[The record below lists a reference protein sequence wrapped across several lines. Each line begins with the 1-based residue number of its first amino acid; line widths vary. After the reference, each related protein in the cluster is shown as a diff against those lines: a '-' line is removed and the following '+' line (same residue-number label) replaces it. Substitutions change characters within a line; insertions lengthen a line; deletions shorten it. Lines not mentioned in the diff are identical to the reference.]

1 MILDLLRQRFSVRS
15 FQDRPIGAAILQ
27 AMLEA
32 GRLSPSGG
40 NEQAW
45 RFGVITDACIIARV
59 AEAAYQ
65 QSWIASAPLL
75 IVFCT
80 QEVQDDKGGRDIQT
94 QRFPEWADA
103 MRSMDPQLYS
113 ALNCEEHQTKIP
125 AVHMAL
131 VALEHGIGCTWVS
144 RFEVS
149 SVARIINP
157 PDGYFPSE
165 ILVFGYPAKPG
176 GLAKKK
182 KPLDEIV
189 FWRDG
194 GEEARPGGCDGGADG

>member
-1 MILDLLRQRFSVRS
+1 MIVDLLQQRFSVRS
-15 FQDRPIGAAILQ
+15 FQEKPIAAGILHD
-27 AMLEA
+27 MLEA

-45 RFGVITDACIIARV
+45 RFGVITDASTIAQV
-59 AEAAYQ
+59 ADAAYRQ
-65 QSWIASAPLL
+65 RWIASAPLL

-80 QEVQDDKGGRDIQT
+80 QDVQDDNGGRDIQV

-113 ALNCEEHQTKIP
+113 ALNSEEHQTKIP

-131 VALEHGIGCTWVS
+131 AALEHGVGCTWVS

-157 PDGYFPSE
+157 PQGYFPSE

-176 GLAKKK
+176 RHAKK
-182 KPLDEIV
+182 KPLDELV
-189 FWRDG
+189 FWRG
-194 GEEARPGGCDGGADG
+194 PEC